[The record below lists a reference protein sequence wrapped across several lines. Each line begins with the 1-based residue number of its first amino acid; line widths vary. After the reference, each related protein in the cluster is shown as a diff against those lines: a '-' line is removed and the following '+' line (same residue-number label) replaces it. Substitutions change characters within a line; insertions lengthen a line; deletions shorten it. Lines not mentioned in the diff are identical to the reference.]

1 MMNDPMKPLPR
12 PAVKVGAAGALL
24 SGLLMVG
31 EVHAAECRLSLSR
44 PEVDLD
50 ALRHGGQVAAQG
62 VLFGKR
68 TVHLNVVCPQ
78 DTVIAVRFRGVPAVG
93 QGFRFGHQGYF
104 TLSLQQPVL
113 DGRPVELAPLHHR
126 AERNSQLLPDQAMVV
141 LAAGLPA
148 VGRVFSAQVQV
159 DTYLFNTATAVRD
172 KTVLEGSGRF
182 ELVPAG

>member
-1 MMNDPMKPLPR
+1 MMSDPMKPRRR

-24 SGLLMVG
+24 SGLLMAG

-44 PEVDLD
+44 PEVDLGV
-50 ALRHGGQVAAQG
+50 LRHGGQVAAQG

-68 TVHLNVVCPQ
+68 TLHLNVVCPQ

-104 TLSLQQPVL
+104 NLSLQQSVL
-113 DGRPVELAPLHHR
+113 DGRPVDLAPLHHR
-126 AERNSQLLPDQAMVV
+126 AERSSQLLPDQAMVV

-172 KTVLEGSGRF
+172 KTVLEGGGRF

>member
-1 MMNDPMKPLPR
+1 MMSDPMKPPLR

-24 SGLLMVG
+24 SGLLIAG

-44 PEVDLD
+44 PEVDLG
-50 ALRHGGQVAAQG
+50 AFAGQG

-78 DTVIAVRFRGVPAVG
+78 DTLIALRFRGVPTVG
-93 QGFRFGHQGYF
+93 QGFKFGEQGYF
-104 TLSLQQPVL
+104 NLSLQQAVL
-113 DGRPVELAPLHHR
+113 DGRPAELAPLHNR
-126 AERNSQLLPDQAMVV
+126 GDRSGQLLQDQAMVV
-141 LAAGLPA
+141 LAAGVPA

-159 DTYLFNTATAVRD
+159 ETYLFDATTAVRD
-172 KTVLEGSGRF
+172 KTVLEGGGRF